1 MTELENKKGWKLL
14 LDEFHDSEQVRD
26 DHADDFIIWVEGKY
40 EVPKKIKKLKNN
52 IIESLG
58 WTRCYCSHGDYSLGN
73 FYFSAWLNKIMFTKM
88 SLGTTYEN
96 FLENK
101 VVSKHFY
108 DVPKGVLSKSF
119 MQKKMNELNIKKIKL

>member
-1 MTELENKKGWKLL
+1 MLN
-14 LDEFHDSEQVRD
+14 EFQDSEQVRNE
-26 DHADDFIIWVEGKY
+26 HADDFIVWVEGKY

-58 WTRCYCSHGDYSLGN
+58 WTGCYCTRGDYSLGN
-73 FYFSAWLNKIMFTKM
+73 FYFSTWLNKMMFTKM
-88 SLGTTYEN
+88 SLRTTYEN

-101 VVSKHFY
+101 LVSKHFY

-119 MQKKMNELNIKKIKL
+119 MQKKMN